1 MTGAG
6 VTLAVLSLVGG
17 CLTGPEVGD
26 RIEQP
31 LIEDDQPDAGA
42 DADAGVTFRQL
53 QLRVFTPSCTF
64 SQCHAGAP
72 PPQAPMSLEPSKAY
86 ASLVGRP
93 STEVSS
99 LQRVNPGQPS
109 ASYLL
114 FKLRGQAGT
123 VGGVPTRMPL
133 NKPPLSPQDLTDI
146 EAWIA
151 RGAPND

>member
-17 CLTGPEVGD
+17 CLTGPAVGD

-31 LIEDDQPDAGA
+31 LIEEEQP
-42 DADAGVTFRQL
+42 DAGVTFTQL
-53 QLRVFTPSCTF
+53 QVRVFTPSCTF

-72 PPQAPMSLEPSKAY
+72 PPQAPMSLEPTKAY
-86 ASLVGRP
+86 ASLVGRA
-93 STEVSS
+93 STEVSA

-114 FKLRGQAGT
+114 FKLRGLAGT

-133 NKPPLSPQDLTDI
+133 NKPPLSPQDLADI